1 MKKRFL
7 ASATAFALIL
17 SLLPVASLGA
27 ETPPAENSS
36 VATTVEDAI
45 LYPSEE
51 SGSLDYNVV
60 YTDEYNSEVKIL
72 DSSNSGFDIDTVE
85 ELETVM
91 GVADAPKVQL
101 GTSTGL
107 RTLGY
112 AVTANLGF
120 DEDGDIAQIE
130 ITDVNE
136 RPIVGISWKKDNIGS
151 DYQGFAE
158 AFERNGAYAVYLPQ
172 VHNADEAR
180 EVLSQIDGIF
190 MTGGEDWN
198 PSLYGEEPEPHG
210 AVGWNNARDTSDIK
224 LMQQAIEMDVPL
236 LAVCRGE
243 QGFNVAMGGSLI
255 QDVPYYLGQKVSK
268 GEIAENRITVL
279 EDEGYYSGE
288 NYDIYYECAPD
299 AHLRVVVDGLVHGG
313 GTGYHE
319 LAGGAGNE
327 GIAISKESK
336 WLYDILGTDTL
347 EWVAT
352 AHHQAVDPDDLGE
365 GLTVVARSS
374 DGIIE
379 ALEYQDATF
388 ALALQWH
395 PERDALG
402 GTAGETLGVDVDL
415 CNAFLRALVEHAAGD
430 TGFGFSSDDT
440 LTYADM
446 LRLQDKLQSE
456 NLKIPG
462 LEGGADYDRTVSQQ
476 EVAAALL
483 QYAGMTEAQLGEYPR
498 DYNFMADSVGLID
511 GLDFNPEAA
520 CTGGMFMTMLDN
532 VGVLYDALRAEKKEP
547 LFVDGVAQPIFDFD
561 SASRYCVYVESNY
574 DTDGDGELDLIKALV
589 QLPSEVVEDG
599 TQIATIFE
607 ARPYVTGTL
616 NKVDDTYGTEG
627 YDIDSLYAQPEPR
640 VPGEVISTAEAIAKT
655 DKSDYYYE
663 TPYDSDPTAYE
674 DLNWYD
680 YYLVRGFAVV
690 SCGGPGTKGSGGFET
705 CGTDLEIDAFK
716 CVIEWLTG
724 DRVAYAS
731 PDGDQTVVADW
742 SNGNVGMTG
751 KSYGGTTQFG
761 LATTGVKGLKTIVP
775 VAGIASWY
783 EYTNSQGIYTR
794 GTANYVDTLAWYCN
808 GRYYDPEDYATIKE
822 NFENYLN
829 QLKNDQLALNG
840 DYGEPWEVRD
850 YTLDWENIQCPALI
864 VHGLN
869 DLNVRTKQ
877 FDLMYQAYQKA
888 GVDVKLL
895 LHQSNHI
902 VPTYPGH
909 KTEMYIDD
917 ILYDELLNK
926 WFSHYLYGV
935 ENGIEDMAEV
945 TVQSNVD
952 GSWDYYDSWETDNS
966 TMLDCSDYA
975 EAEETT
981 ISSNLEE
988 NGITTGGNGNWESE
1002 FAKGPTGSSAFYA
1015 TEVTEDMTIQGA
1027 VEVHIKA
1034 STDAQGDPIAMSAML
1049 VDIGPEDFKAY
1060 TQSSLSHDTV
1070 LVEGG
1075 AWMGGGLDNFDLVEL
1090 TQEEVPYKVIAN
1102 GWLDMCNPKAGYDS
1116 VSASAD
1122 QKIQVENGKFYDY
1135 VMYLQ
1140 PTLYT
1145 VQEGHT
1151 LALVIFTYD
1160 PSQISISA
1168 EDAYTITI
1176 DNSETYAM
1184 IPLEEE
1190 EVTGGSSSGGGSS
1203 GGGSSSGNNGSQTE
1217 EPDEPSG
1224 TQDENVFSDVSS
1236 SAWYAEAVNYVYE
1249 NGLMTGISSTQF
1261 APNNTLTR
1269 AMVVQTLYAMANKPA
1284 VSGSEN
1290 FTDVSSG
1297 DWFADAV
1304 TWASANG
1311 IVSGYNAT
1319 QFAPNDPLTREQ
1331 LALILYGYAQMRGY
1345 NTTQSGT
1352 SIQEFTDYGSIS
1364 AWALEAM
1371 DWAVNAGLLS
1381 GKGNGV
1387 LDPTGTATRAE
1398 VAQILMNF
1406 SETVVG

>member
-60 YTDEYNSEVKIL
+60 YTSEYDSEVKIL

-85 ELETVM
+85 KLETVM
-91 GVADAPKVQL
+91 GEADAPEDQL
-101 GTSTGL
+101 GTSIGS
-107 RTLGY
+107 RTLGH

-172 VHNADEAR
+172 VHDDDEAR
-180 EVLSQIDGIF
+180 KVLSQIDGIF

-279 EDEGYYSGE
+279 EDKGYYSGE

-299 AHLRVVVDGLVHGG
+299 AHLRVVVDGLVHSG

-352 AHHQAVDPDDLGE
+352 AHHQAVDPDDLGH
-365 GLTVVARSS
+365 GLTIVAMSS
-374 DGIIE
+374 DGIVEAIE
-379 ALEYQDATF
+379 HQDSLF

-395 PERDALG
+395 PERDALEDTR
-402 GTAGETLGVDVDL
+402 GTDVDQNQ
-415 CNAFLRALVEHAAGD
+415 CNALLGALVEYAGIYDDRATLSFTYPEGITAKEVKVDLYSGFPTSASSTLDAMINNGQLTEIRANEDGSYNIYKAGTYSYHISGDGYYNILKIFNVTDEDIAADTMTVKVTGGKLGTNEDAFGDGYQPTVKPSHAPDSYVMDSRDNMLCIWPDEILDQHFSVEGTTHEAGSYTTPAFDGTDAAHEFTTQDEMVAYMEEMDAQSDDMYLYSAGTTPNYKFDIPLAIFTETSIPEDATLEEAADLVNANGKTTVWYQSQIHPNEPAAGEGALVVVTDLVTDPETAALLDDINIVVVPRINPDGSYLFSRATYDGFDMNRDHMSLKAAELAQLHTAYRLFMAEVVVD
-430 TGFGFSSDDT
+430 THEFTFYGAKTAGYMNDSNDIETTPATSLNNNAAVTDFALDMCGYTFEQLKDAGLRVYHYGQTANNPIGRAYFGLYDCLSFLVETRGIGAGKTNFERRVFSQETAVLSY
-440 LTYADM
+440 LTYAAEH
-446 LRLQDKLQSE
+446 SE
-456 NLKIPG
+456 EIKELVADAREETIAK
-462 LEGGADYDRTVSQQ
+462 GATYDEDDV
-476 EVAAALL
+476 L
-483 QYAGMTEAQLGEYPR
+483 
-498 DYNFMADSVGLID
+498 
-511 GLDFNPEAA
+511 
-520 CTGGMFMTMLDN
+520 
-532 VGVLYDALRAEKKEP
+532 VLY
-547 LFVDGVAQPIFDFD
+547 QT
-561 SASRYCVYVESNY
+561 ASGETQ
-574 DTDGDGELDLIKALV
+574 TDYEGTLI
-589 QLPSEVVEDG
+589 QYNMDG
-599 TQIATIFE
+599 TVHSSET
-607 ARPYVTGTL
+607 
-616 NKVDDTYGTEG
+616 DTMAL
-627 YDIDSLYAQPEPR
+627 YDNIERSR
-640 VPGEVISTAEAIAKT
+640 IR
-655 DKSDYYYE
+655 
-663 TPYDSDPTAYE
+663 PTAY
-674 DLNWYD
+674 
-680 YYLVRGFAVV
+680 VIPA
-690 SCGGPGTKGSGGFET
+690 
-705 CGTDLEIDAFK
+705 DLENIDKILYILDNQGAEYYRLSDGSRATLEQYYYVGPYEERGIEAGLRDAERVRFSNGAY
-716 CVIEWLTG
+716 VIPMDQVAGNVIAMLMEPDVTDSNGYDGSLYQYGVIDYDEETMNFPIYRYTG
-724 DRVAYAS
+724 DNPRETLV
-731 PDGDQTVVADW
+731 
-742 SNGNVGMTG
+742 SN
-751 KSYGGTTQFG
+751 
-761 LATTGVKGLKTIVP
+761 
-775 VAGIASWY
+775 
-783 EYTNSQGIYTR
+783 
-794 GTANYVDTLAWYCN
+794 
-808 GRYYDPEDYATIKE
+808 
-822 NFENYLN
+822 
-829 QLKNDQLALNG
+829 
-840 DYGEPWEVRD
+840 
-850 YTLDWENIQCPALI
+850 
-864 VHGLN
+864 
-869 DLNVRTKQ
+869 
-877 FDLMYQAYQKA
+877 
-888 GVDVKLL
+888 
-895 LHQSNHI
+895 
-902 VPTYPGH
+902 
-909 KTEMYIDD
+909 
-917 ILYDELLNK
+917 
-926 WFSHYLYGV
+926 
-935 ENGIEDMAEV
+935 
-945 TVQSNVD
+945 
-952 GSWDYYDSWETDNS
+952 
-966 TMLDCSDYA
+966 
-975 EAEETT
+975 
-981 ISSNLEE
+981 
-988 NGITTGGNGNWESE
+988 
-1002 FAKGPTGSSAFYA
+1002 
-1015 TEVTEDMTIQGA
+1015 
-1027 VEVHIKA
+1027 
-1034 STDAQGDPIAMSAML
+1034 
-1049 VDIGPEDFKAY
+1049 
-1060 TQSSLSHDTV
+1060 
-1070 LVEGG
+1070 
-1075 AWMGGGLDNFDLVEL
+1075 
-1090 TQEEVPYKVIAN
+1090 
-1102 GWLDMCNPKAGYDS
+1102 
-1116 VSASAD
+1116 
-1122 QKIQVENGKFYDY
+1122 
-1135 VMYLQ
+1135 
-1140 PTLYT
+1140 
-1145 VQEGHT
+1145 
-1151 LALVIFTYD
+1151 
-1160 PSQISISA
+1160 
-1168 EDAYTITI
+1168 
-1176 DNSETYAM
+1176 
-1184 IPLEEE
+1184 
-1190 EVTGGSSSGGGSS
+1190 SSSGGGSS

-1217 EPDEPSG
+1217 KPDEPSG

-1352 SIQEFTDYGSIS
+1352 SIQKFTDYGSIS

>member
-27 ETPPAENSS
+27 EAPPAENSS

-60 YTDEYNSEVKIL
+60 YTSEYDSEVKIL

-85 ELETVM
+85 DLKTVM
-91 GVADAPKVQL
+91 GVADAPEAQL
-101 GTSTGL
+101 GTSIGP
-107 RTLGY
+107 RDLGH

-136 RPIVGISWKKDNIGS
+136 RPIIGISWKS
-151 DYQGFAE
+151 DDPWGGYGTTYEDFAE

-172 VHNADEAR
+172 VHDDDEAR
-180 EVLSQIDGIF
+180 KVLSQIDGIF

-224 LMQQAIEMDVPL
+224 LMQQAIGMDVPL

-352 AHHQAVDPDDLGE
+352 AHHQAVDPDDLGD
-365 GLTVVARSS
+365 GLTIVAMSS
-374 DGIIE
+374 DGIVEAIE
-379 ALEYQDATF
+379 HQDSLF

-395 PERDALG
+395 PERDALEDTR
-402 GTAGETLGVDVDL
+402 GTDVDQNQ
-415 CNAFLRALVEHAAGD
+415 CNALLGALVEYAGIYDDRATLSFTYPEGITAKEVKVDLYSGFPTSASSTLDTMINNGQLTEIRANEDGSYNIYKAGTYSYHISGDGYYNILKIFNVTDEDIAAGTMTVKVTGGKLGTNEDAFGDGYQPTVKPSQAPD
-430 TGFGFSSDDT
+430 TYVMDARDNMLCIWPDEILDPYFTTKDTTLDKKYTTPAFDGTDAAHEFTTQDEMVAYMEKMDAQSDDMYLYSAGT
-440 LTYADM
+440 TPNYKFDIPLAIFTETAIPEDATLEEAADLVNANGKTTVWYQSQIHPNEPAAGEGALVVVTDLVTDPETAALLDDINIVVVPRINPDGSYLFSRATYDGFDMNRDHMSLKAAELAQLHTAYRLFMAEVVVDTHEFTFYGAKTAGYMNDSNDIETTPATSLNNNAAVTDFALDMCGYTFEQLKDAGLRVYHYGQTANNPIGRAYFGLYDCLSFLVETRGIGAGKTNFERRVFSQETAVLSYLTYAAEH
-446 LRLQDKLQSE
+446 SE
-456 NLKIPG
+456 EIKELV
-462 LEGGADYDRTVSQQ
+462 ADAREETIAKGVTYDEDDV
-476 EVAAALL
+476 L
-483 QYAGMTEAQLGEYPR
+483 
-498 DYNFMADSVGLID
+498 
-511 GLDFNPEAA
+511 
-520 CTGGMFMTMLDN
+520 
-532 VGVLYDALRAEKKEP
+532 VLYQTASGETQTDYEGTLIQYNMDGTVHSSETDTMAL
-547 LFVDGVAQPIFDFD
+547 
-561 SASRYCVYVESNY
+561 Y
-574 DTDGDGELDLIKALV
+574 DTIVRGR
-589 QLPSEVVEDG
+589 
-599 TQIATIFE
+599 T
-607 ARPYVTGTL
+607 R
-616 NKVDDTYGTEG
+616 
-627 YDIDSLYAQPEPR
+627 
-640 VPGEVISTAEAIAKT
+640 
-655 DKSDYYYE
+655 
-663 TPYDSDPTAYE
+663 PTAY
-674 DLNWYD
+674 
-680 YYLVRGFAVV
+680 VIPA
-690 SCGGPGTKGSGGFET
+690 
-705 CGTDLEIDAFK
+705 DLENIDKILYILDNQGAEYYRLSDGSRATLEQYYYVGPYEYNDRERGIEAGLRDAERVRFSNGAY
-716 CVIEWLTG
+716 VIPMDQVAGNVIAMLMEPDVTDSNGYDGSLYQYGVIDYDEETMNFPIYRYTG
-724 DRVAYAS
+724 DNPRETLV
-731 PDGDQTVVADW
+731 
-742 SNGNVGMTG
+742 SN
-751 KSYGGTTQFG
+751 
-761 LATTGVKGLKTIVP
+761 
-775 VAGIASWY
+775 
-783 EYTNSQGIYTR
+783 
-794 GTANYVDTLAWYCN
+794 
-808 GRYYDPEDYATIKE
+808 
-822 NFENYLN
+822 
-829 QLKNDQLALNG
+829 
-840 DYGEPWEVRD
+840 
-850 YTLDWENIQCPALI
+850 
-864 VHGLN
+864 
-869 DLNVRTKQ
+869 
-877 FDLMYQAYQKA
+877 
-888 GVDVKLL
+888 
-895 LHQSNHI
+895 
-902 VPTYPGH
+902 
-909 KTEMYIDD
+909 
-917 ILYDELLNK
+917 
-926 WFSHYLYGV
+926 
-935 ENGIEDMAEV
+935 
-945 TVQSNVD
+945 
-952 GSWDYYDSWETDNS
+952 
-966 TMLDCSDYA
+966 
-975 EAEETT
+975 
-981 ISSNLEE
+981 
-988 NGITTGGNGNWESE
+988 
-1002 FAKGPTGSSAFYA
+1002 
-1015 TEVTEDMTIQGA
+1015 
-1027 VEVHIKA
+1027 
-1034 STDAQGDPIAMSAML
+1034 
-1049 VDIGPEDFKAY
+1049 
-1060 TQSSLSHDTV
+1060 
-1070 LVEGG
+1070 
-1075 AWMGGGLDNFDLVEL
+1075 
-1090 TQEEVPYKVIAN
+1090 
-1102 GWLDMCNPKAGYDS
+1102 
-1116 VSASAD
+1116 
-1122 QKIQVENGKFYDY
+1122 
-1135 VMYLQ
+1135 
-1140 PTLYT
+1140 
-1145 VQEGHT
+1145 
-1151 LALVIFTYD
+1151 
-1160 PSQISISA
+1160 
-1168 EDAYTITI
+1168 
-1176 DNSETYAM
+1176 
-1184 IPLEEE
+1184 
-1190 EVTGGSSSGGGSS
+1190 SSSGGGSS

-1224 TQDENVFSDVSS
+1224 AQDETVFSDVSS

-1352 SIQEFTDYGSIS
+1352 SIQKFTDYGSIS

>member
-27 ETPPAENSS
+27 EAPPAENSG

-60 YTDEYNSEVKIL
+60 YTSKYDSEVKLL
-72 DSSNSGFDIDTVE
+72 DSSNSGIDTVE
-85 ELETVM
+85 ELKTVM
-91 GVADAPKVQL
+91 GEADAPEDQL
-101 GTSTGL
+101 GTSIGS
-107 RTLGY
+107 RTLGH

-172 VHNADEAR
+172 VHDADEAR

-279 EDEGYYSGE
+279 EDKGYYSGE

-299 AHLRVVVDGLVHGG
+299 AHLRVVVDGLVHSG

-352 AHHQAVDPDDLGE
+352 AHHQAVDPDDLGH
-365 GLTVVARSS
+365 GLTIVAMSS
-374 DGIIE
+374 DGIVEAIE
-379 ALEYQDATF
+379 HQDSLF

-395 PERDALG
+395 PERDALED
-402 GTAGETLGVDVDL
+402 TRDTDVDQNQ
-415 CNAFLRALVEHAAGD
+415 CNALLGALVE
-430 TGFGFSSDDT
+430 
-440 LTYADM
+440 
-446 LRLQDKLQSE
+446 
-456 NLKIPG
+456 
-462 LEGGADYDRTVSQQ
+462 
-476 EVAAALL
+476 
-483 QYAGMTEAQLGEYPR
+483 YAGIYDDQTKTELT
-498 DYNFMADSVGLID
+498 F
-511 GLDFNPEAA
+511 
-520 CTGGMFMTMLDN
+520 
-532 VGVLYDALRAEKKEP
+532 
-547 LFVDGVAQPIFDFD
+547 
-561 SASRYCVYVESNY
+561 
-574 DTDGDGELDLIKALV
+574 
-589 QLPSEVVEDG
+589 
-599 TQIATIFE
+599 
-607 ARPYVTGTL
+607 
-616 NKVDDTYGTEG
+616 TY
-627 YDIDSLYAQPEPR
+627 
-640 VPGEVISTAEAIAKT
+640 
-655 DKSDYYYE
+655 
-663 TPYDSDPTAYE
+663 
-674 DLNWYD
+674 
-680 YYLVRGFAVV
+680 
-690 SCGGPGTKGSGGFET
+690 
-705 CGTDLEIDAFK
+705 
-716 CVIEWLTG
+716 
-724 DRVAYAS
+724 
-731 PDGDQTVVADW
+731 PDG
-742 SNGNVGMTG
+742 
-751 KSYGGTTQFG
+751 
-761 LATTGVKGLKTIVP
+761 IVQ
-775 VAGIASWY
+775 
-783 EYTNSQGIYTR
+783 N
-794 GTANYVDTLAWYCN
+794 
-808 GRYYDPEDYATIKE
+808 
-822 NFENYLN
+822 
-829 QLKNDQLALNG
+829 
-840 DYGEPWEVRD
+840 
-850 YTLDWENIQCPALI
+850 
-864 VHGLN
+864 
-869 DLNVRTKQ
+869 
-877 FDLMYQAYQKA
+877 
-888 GVDVKLL
+888 
-895 LHQSNHI
+895 
-902 VPTYPGH
+902 
-909 KTEMYIDD
+909 
-917 ILYDELLNK
+917 
-926 WFSHYLYGV
+926 
-935 ENGIEDMAEV
+935 EV
-945 TVQSNVD
+945 TVELYSGFPTSASSTLDTMISRGYLQEILPNED
-952 GSWDYYDSWETDNS
+952 GSY
-966 TMLDCSDYA
+966 
-975 EAEETT
+975 T
-981 ISSNLEE
+981 IN
-988 NGITTGGNGNWESE
+988 
-1002 FAKGPTGSSAFYA
+1002 
-1015 TEVTEDMTIQGA
+1015 
-1027 VEVHIKA
+1027 
-1034 STDAQGDPIAMSAML
+1034 
-1049 VDIGPEDFKAY
+1049 
-1060 TQSSLSHDTV
+1060 
-1070 LVEGG
+1070 
-1075 AWMGGGLDNFDLVEL
+1075 
-1090 TQEEVPYKVIAN
+1090 
-1102 GWLDMCNPKAGYDS
+1102 KAGTYSYHISGDGYYNIL
-1116 VSASAD
+1116 
-1122 QKIQVENGKFYDY
+1122 KIFNVTDEDIAAGT
-1135 VMYLQ
+1135 M
-1140 PTLYT
+1140 T
-1145 VQEGHT
+1145 V
-1151 LALVIFTYD
+1151 
-1160 PSQISISA
+1160 
-1168 EDAYTITI
+1168 
-1176 DNSETYAM
+1176 
-1184 IPLEEE
+1184 
-1190 EVTGGSSSGGGSS
+1190 EVTGGKLGTNEDAFGDGYQPTVKPSHAPDTYVMDARDNMLCIWPDEILDQHFSVEGTTHEAGSYTTPAFDGTDAAHEFTTQDEMVAYMKEMDAQSDDMYLYSAGTTPNYKFDIPLAIFTETAIPEDATLEEAADLVNANGKTTVWYQSQIHPNEPAAGEGALVVVTDLVTDPETAALLDDINIVVVPRINPDGSYLFSRATYDGFDMNRDHMSLKAAELAQLHTAYRLFMAEVVVDTHEFTFYGAKTAGYMNDSNDIETTPATSLNNNAAVTDFALDMCGYTFEQLKDAGLRVYHYGQTANNPIGRAYFGLYDCLSFLVETRGIGAGKTNFERRVFSQETAVLSYLTYAAEHSEEIKELVADAREETIAKGATYDEDDVLVLYQTASGETQTDYEGTLIQYNMDGTVHSSETDTMALYDNIERSRIRPTAYVIPADLENIDKILYILDNQGAEYYRLSDGSRATLEQYYYVGPYEERGIEAGLRDAERVRFSNGAYVIPMDQVAGNVIAMLMEPDVTDSNGYDGSLYQYGVIDYDEETMNFPIYRYTGDNPRETLVSNSSSGGGSS

-1217 EPDEPSG
+1217 KPDEPSG

-1352 SIQEFTDYGSIS
+1352 SIQKFTDYGSIS

>member
-27 ETPPAENSS
+27 EAPPAENSS

-60 YTDEYNSEVKIL
+60 YTSKYDSEVKIL

-85 ELETVM
+85 DLKTVM

-101 GTSTGL
+101 GTSIGP
-107 RTLGY
+107 RDLGH

-136 RPIVGISWKKDNIGS
+136 RPIIGISWKS
-151 DYQGFAE
+151 DDPWGGYGTTYEDFAE

-172 VHNADEAR
+172 VHDADEAR

-268 GEIAENRITVL
+268 GEIAENRVTVL

-299 AHLRVVVDGLVHGG
+299 AHLRVVVDGLVHSG

-336 WLYDILGTDTL
+336 WLYKIIGSDSIDL
-347 EWVAT
+347 VAT
-352 AHHQAVDPDDLGE
+352 AHHQAVDPDDLGH
-365 GLTVVARSS
+365 GLTIVAMSS
-374 DGIIE
+374 DGIVEAIE
-379 ALEYQDATF
+379 HQDSLF

-395 PERDALG
+395 PERDALED
-402 GTAGETLGVDVDL
+402 TRDTDVDQNQ
-415 CNAFLRALVEHAAGD
+415 CNALLGALVEYAGIYDDRATLSFTYPEGITAKEVKVDLYSGFPTSASSTLD
-430 TGFGFSSDDT
+430 TMINNGQ
-440 LTYADM
+440 LTEIRANEDGSYNIYKAGTYSYHIYGDGYY
-446 LRLQDKLQSE
+446 
-456 NLKIPG
+456 NILKIFN
-462 LEGGADYDRTVSQQ
+462 V
-476 EVAAALL
+476 
-483 QYAGMTEAQLGEYPR
+483 TEADL
-498 DYNFMADSVGLID
+498 
-511 GLDFNPEAA
+511 
-520 CTGGMFMTMLDN
+520 
-532 VGVLYDALRAEKKEP
+532 
-547 LFVDGVAQPIFDFD
+547 
-561 SASRYCVYVESNY
+561 AS
-574 DTDGDGELDLIKALV
+574 
-589 QLPSEVVEDG
+589 
-599 TQIATIFE
+599 
-607 ARPYVTGTL
+607 
-616 NKVDDTYGTEG
+616 
-627 YDIDSLYAQPEPR
+627 
-640 VPGEVISTAEAIAKT
+640 
-655 DKSDYYYE
+655 
-663 TPYDSDPTAYE
+663 
-674 DLNWYD
+674 
-680 YYLVRGFAVV
+680 
-690 SCGGPGTKGSGGFET
+690 
-705 CGTDLEIDAFK
+705 
-716 CVIEWLTG
+716 
-724 DRVAYAS
+724 
-731 PDGDQTVVADW
+731 
-742 SNGNVGMTG
+742 
-751 KSYGGTTQFG
+751 
-761 LATTGVKGLKTIVP
+761 
-775 VAGIASWY
+775 
-783 EYTNSQGIYTR
+783 
-794 GTANYVDTLAWYCN
+794 
-808 GRYYDPEDYATIKE
+808 
-822 NFENYLN
+822 
-829 QLKNDQLALNG
+829 
-840 DYGEPWEVRD
+840 
-850 YTLDWENIQCPALI
+850 
-864 VHGLN
+864 
-869 DLNVRTKQ
+869 
-877 FDLMYQAYQKA
+877 
-888 GVDVKLL
+888 
-895 LHQSNHI
+895 
-902 VPTYPGH
+902 
-909 KTEMYIDD
+909 
-917 ILYDELLNK
+917 
-926 WFSHYLYGV
+926 
-935 ENGIEDMAEV
+935 
-945 TVQSNVD
+945 
-952 GSWDYYDSWETDNS
+952 
-966 TMLDCSDYA
+966 
-975 EAEETT
+975 
-981 ISSNLEE
+981 
-988 NGITTGGNGNWESE
+988 
-1002 FAKGPTGSSAFYA
+1002 
-1015 TEVTEDMTIQGA
+1015 GA
-1027 VEVHIKA
+1027 V
-1034 STDAQGDPIAMSAML
+1034 
-1049 VDIGPEDFKAY
+1049 
-1060 TQSSLSHDTV
+1060 
-1070 LVEGG
+1070 
-1075 AWMGGGLDNFDLVEL
+1075 
-1090 TQEEVPYKVIAN
+1090 
-1102 GWLDMCNPKAGYDS
+1102 S
-1116 VSASAD
+1116 V
-1122 QKIQVENGKFYDY
+1122 
-1135 VMYLQ
+1135 
-1140 PTLYT
+1140 
-1145 VQEGHT
+1145 
-1151 LALVIFTYD
+1151 
-1160 PSQISISA
+1160 
-1168 EDAYTITI
+1168 
-1176 DNSETYAM
+1176 
-1184 IPLEEE
+1184 
-1190 EVTGGSSSGGGSS
+1190 EVTGGKLGTNEDAFGDGYQPTVKPSHAPDTYVMDARDNMLCIWPDEILDQHFSVEGTTHEAGSYTTPAFDGTDAAHEFTTQDEMVAYMKEMDAQSDDMYLYSAGTTPNYKFDIPLAIFTETAIPEDATLEEAADLVNANGKTTVWYQSQIHPNEPAAGEGALVVVTDLVTDPETAALLDDINIVVVPRINPDGSYLFSRATYDGFDMNRDHMSLKAAELAQLHTAYRLFMAEVVVDTHEFTFYGAKTAGYMNDSNDIETTPATSLNNNAAVTDFALDMCGYTFEQLKDAGLRVYHYGQTSNNPIGRAYFGLYDCLSFLVETRGIGAGKTNFERRVFSQETAVLSYLTYAAEHSEEIKELVADAREETIAKGATYDEDDVLVLYQTASGETQTDYEGTLIKYNMDGTVHSSETDTMALYDTIERSRIRPTAYVIPADLENIDKILYILDNQGAEYYRLSDGSRATLEQYYYDGPYEYNGRERGIEAGLRDAERVRFSNGAYVIPMDQVAGNVIAMLMEPDVTDSNGYDGSLYQYGVIDYDEETMNFPIYRYTGDNPRETLVSNSSSGGGSS

-1217 EPDEPSG
+1217 KPDEPSG

-1352 SIQEFTDYGSIS
+1352 SIQKFTDYGSIS

>member
-27 ETPPAENSS
+27 EAPPAENSS

-45 LYPSEE
+45 LYPSEK

-60 YTDEYNSEVKIL
+60 YTSEYDSEVKIL

-91 GVADAPKVQL
+91 GVADAPEVQL

-136 RPIVGISWKKDNIGS
+136 RPIVGVSWKKDNIGS

-279 EDEGYYSGE
+279 EDKGYYSGE

-327 GIAISKESK
+327 GIAISKKSK

-352 AHHQAVDPDDLGE
+352 AHHQAVDPDDLGH
-365 GLTVVARSS
+365 GLTIVAKSS
-374 DGIIE
+374 DGIVEAIE
-379 ALEYQDATF
+379 HQSSLF

-402 GTAGETLGVDVDL
+402 DTRGTDVDQNQ
-415 CNAFLRALVEHAAGD
+415 CNALLGALVEYAGIYDDRTKTELTFTYPDGIVQNEVTVELYSGFPTSASSTLDTMISRGYLQEILPNEDGSYTINKAGTYSYHISGDGYYNILKIFNVTDEDIAAGTMTVKVTGGKLGTNEDAFGDGYQPTVKPSHAPD
-430 TGFGFSSDDT
+430 TYVMDARDNMLCIWPDEILDQHFSVEGTTHEAGSYTTPAFDGTDAAHEFTTQDEMVAYMEEMDAQSDDMYLYSAGT
-440 LTYADM
+440 TPNYKFDIPLAIFTETAIPEDATLEEAADLVNANGKTTVWYQSQIHPNEPAAGEGALVVVTDLVTDPETTALLDDINIVVVPRINPDGSYLFSRATFDGFDMNRDHMSLKAAELAQLHTAYRLFMAEVVVDTHEFTFYGAKSAGYMNDSNDIETTPATSLNNNAAVTDFALDMCGYTFEQLKDAGLRVYHYGQTANNPIGRAYFGLYDCLSFLVETRGIGAGKTNFERRVFSQETAVLSYLTYAAEH
-446 LRLQDKLQSE
+446 SE
-456 NLKIPG
+456 EIKELVADAREETIAK
-462 LEGGADYDRTVSQQ
+462 GATYDEDDV
-476 EVAAALL
+476 L
-483 QYAGMTEAQLGEYPR
+483 
-498 DYNFMADSVGLID
+498 
-511 GLDFNPEAA
+511 
-520 CTGGMFMTMLDN
+520 
-532 VGVLYDALRAEKKEP
+532 VLY
-547 LFVDGVAQPIFDFD
+547 QT
-561 SASRYCVYVESNY
+561 ASGETQ
-574 DTDGDGELDLIKALV
+574 TDYEGTLI
-589 QLPSEVVEDG
+589 QYNMDG
-599 TQIATIFE
+599 TVHSSET
-607 ARPYVTGTL
+607 
-616 NKVDDTYGTEG
+616 DTMAL
-627 YDIDSLYAQPEPR
+627 YDNIERSR
-640 VPGEVISTAEAIAKT
+640 IR
-655 DKSDYYYE
+655 
-663 TPYDSDPTAYE
+663 PTAY
-674 DLNWYD
+674 
-680 YYLVRGFAVV
+680 VIPA
-690 SCGGPGTKGSGGFET
+690 
-705 CGTDLEIDAFK
+705 DLENIDKILYILDNQGAEYYRLSDGSRATLEQYYYDGPYEYNDRERGIEAGLRDAERVRFSNGAY
-716 CVIEWLTG
+716 VIPMDQVAGNVIAMLMEPDVTDSNGYDGSLYQYGVIDYDEETLNFPIYRYTG
-724 DRVAYAS
+724 DNPRETLV
-731 PDGDQTVVADW
+731 
-742 SNGNVGMTG
+742 SN
-751 KSYGGTTQFG
+751 
-761 LATTGVKGLKTIVP
+761 
-775 VAGIASWY
+775 
-783 EYTNSQGIYTR
+783 
-794 GTANYVDTLAWYCN
+794 
-808 GRYYDPEDYATIKE
+808 
-822 NFENYLN
+822 
-829 QLKNDQLALNG
+829 
-840 DYGEPWEVRD
+840 
-850 YTLDWENIQCPALI
+850 
-864 VHGLN
+864 
-869 DLNVRTKQ
+869 
-877 FDLMYQAYQKA
+877 
-888 GVDVKLL
+888 
-895 LHQSNHI
+895 
-902 VPTYPGH
+902 
-909 KTEMYIDD
+909 
-917 ILYDELLNK
+917 
-926 WFSHYLYGV
+926 
-935 ENGIEDMAEV
+935 
-945 TVQSNVD
+945 
-952 GSWDYYDSWETDNS
+952 
-966 TMLDCSDYA
+966 
-975 EAEETT
+975 
-981 ISSNLEE
+981 
-988 NGITTGGNGNWESE
+988 
-1002 FAKGPTGSSAFYA
+1002 
-1015 TEVTEDMTIQGA
+1015 
-1027 VEVHIKA
+1027 
-1034 STDAQGDPIAMSAML
+1034 
-1049 VDIGPEDFKAY
+1049 
-1060 TQSSLSHDTV
+1060 
-1070 LVEGG
+1070 
-1075 AWMGGGLDNFDLVEL
+1075 
-1090 TQEEVPYKVIAN
+1090 
-1102 GWLDMCNPKAGYDS
+1102 
-1116 VSASAD
+1116 
-1122 QKIQVENGKFYDY
+1122 
-1135 VMYLQ
+1135 
-1140 PTLYT
+1140 
-1145 VQEGHT
+1145 
-1151 LALVIFTYD
+1151 
-1160 PSQISISA
+1160 
-1168 EDAYTITI
+1168 
-1176 DNSETYAM
+1176 
-1184 IPLEEE
+1184 
-1190 EVTGGSSSGGGSS
+1190 SSSGGGSS

-1224 TQDENVFSDVSS
+1224 TQDETVFSDVSS

-1352 SIQEFTDYGSIS
+1352 SIQKFTDYGSIS

>member
-27 ETPPAENSS
+27 EAPPAEAPPAENSS

-45 LYPSEE
+45 LYPSEK

-60 YTDEYNSEVKIL
+60 YTSEYDSEVKIL
-72 DSSNSGFDIDTVE
+72 DSSNSGIDTVE
-85 ELETVM
+85 ELKTVM
-91 GVADAPKVQL
+91 GEADAPEDQL
-101 GTSTGL
+101 GTSIGS

-299 AHLRVVVDGLVHGG
+299 AHLRVVVDGLVHSG

-352 AHHQAVDPDDLGE
+352 AHHQAVDPDDLGH
-365 GLTVVARSS
+365 GLTIVAMSS
-374 DGIIE
+374 DGIVEAIE
-379 ALEYQDATF
+379 HQDSLF

-395 PERDALG
+395 PERDALED
-402 GTAGETLGVDVDL
+402 TRDTDVDQNQ
-415 CNAFLRALVEHAAGD
+415 CNALLGALVEYAGIYDDRATLSFTYPEGITAKEVKVDLYSGFPTSASSTLD
-430 TGFGFSSDDT
+430 TMINNGQ
-440 LTYADM
+440 LTEIRANEDGSYNIYKAGTYSYHIYGDGYY
-446 LRLQDKLQSE
+446 
-456 NLKIPG
+456 NILKIFN
-462 LEGGADYDRTVSQQ
+462 V
-476 EVAAALL
+476 
-483 QYAGMTEAQLGEYPR
+483 TEADL
-498 DYNFMADSVGLID
+498 
-511 GLDFNPEAA
+511 
-520 CTGGMFMTMLDN
+520 
-532 VGVLYDALRAEKKEP
+532 
-547 LFVDGVAQPIFDFD
+547 
-561 SASRYCVYVESNY
+561 AS
-574 DTDGDGELDLIKALV
+574 
-589 QLPSEVVEDG
+589 
-599 TQIATIFE
+599 
-607 ARPYVTGTL
+607 
-616 NKVDDTYGTEG
+616 
-627 YDIDSLYAQPEPR
+627 
-640 VPGEVISTAEAIAKT
+640 
-655 DKSDYYYE
+655 
-663 TPYDSDPTAYE
+663 
-674 DLNWYD
+674 
-680 YYLVRGFAVV
+680 
-690 SCGGPGTKGSGGFET
+690 
-705 CGTDLEIDAFK
+705 
-716 CVIEWLTG
+716 
-724 DRVAYAS
+724 
-731 PDGDQTVVADW
+731 
-742 SNGNVGMTG
+742 
-751 KSYGGTTQFG
+751 
-761 LATTGVKGLKTIVP
+761 
-775 VAGIASWY
+775 
-783 EYTNSQGIYTR
+783 
-794 GTANYVDTLAWYCN
+794 
-808 GRYYDPEDYATIKE
+808 
-822 NFENYLN
+822 
-829 QLKNDQLALNG
+829 
-840 DYGEPWEVRD
+840 
-850 YTLDWENIQCPALI
+850 
-864 VHGLN
+864 
-869 DLNVRTKQ
+869 
-877 FDLMYQAYQKA
+877 
-888 GVDVKLL
+888 
-895 LHQSNHI
+895 
-902 VPTYPGH
+902 
-909 KTEMYIDD
+909 
-917 ILYDELLNK
+917 
-926 WFSHYLYGV
+926 
-935 ENGIEDMAEV
+935 
-945 TVQSNVD
+945 
-952 GSWDYYDSWETDNS
+952 
-966 TMLDCSDYA
+966 
-975 EAEETT
+975 
-981 ISSNLEE
+981 
-988 NGITTGGNGNWESE
+988 
-1002 FAKGPTGSSAFYA
+1002 
-1015 TEVTEDMTIQGA
+1015 GA
-1027 VEVHIKA
+1027 V
-1034 STDAQGDPIAMSAML
+1034 
-1049 VDIGPEDFKAY
+1049 
-1060 TQSSLSHDTV
+1060 
-1070 LVEGG
+1070 
-1075 AWMGGGLDNFDLVEL
+1075 
-1090 TQEEVPYKVIAN
+1090 
-1102 GWLDMCNPKAGYDS
+1102 S
-1116 VSASAD
+1116 V
-1122 QKIQVENGKFYDY
+1122 
-1135 VMYLQ
+1135 
-1140 PTLYT
+1140 
-1145 VQEGHT
+1145 
-1151 LALVIFTYD
+1151 
-1160 PSQISISA
+1160 
-1168 EDAYTITI
+1168 
-1176 DNSETYAM
+1176 
-1184 IPLEEE
+1184 
-1190 EVTGGSSSGGGSS
+1190 EVTGGKLGTNEDAFGDGYQPTVKPSHAPDTYVMDARDNMLCIWPDEILDQHFSVEGTTHEAGSYTTPAFDGTDAAHEFTTQDEMVAYMKEMDAQSDDMYLYSAGTTPNYKFDIPLAIFTETAIPEDATLEEAADLVNANGKTTVWYQSQIHPNEPAAGEGALVVVTDLVTDPETAALLDDINIVVVPRINPDGSYLFSRATYDGFDMNRDHMSLKAAELAQLHTAYRLFMAEVVVDTHEFTFYGAKTAGYMNDSNDIETTPATSLNNNAAVTDFALDMCGYTFEQLKDAGLRVYHYGQTSNNPIGRAYFGLYDCLSFLVETRGIGAGKTNFERRVFSQETAVLSYLTYAAEHSEEIKELVADAREETIAKGAVYGEEDDILALYQTASGAVQTEYAGTRVQYNMDGTEYSSETDTMALYDTIERSRIRPTAYVIPADLENIDKILYILDNQGAEYYRLSDGSRATLEQYYYDGPYEYNGRERGIEAGLRDAERVRFSNGAYVIPMDQVAGNVIAMLMEPDVTDSNGYDGSLYQYGVIDYDEETMNFPIYRYTGDNPRETLVSNSSSGGGSS

-1217 EPDEPSG
+1217 KPDEPSG
-1224 TQDENVFSDVSS
+1224 TQDETVFSDVSS

-1352 SIQEFTDYGSIS
+1352 SIQKFTDYGSIS

>member
-27 ETPPAENSS
+27 EAPPAENSS

-45 LYPSEE
+45 LYPSEK

-60 YTDEYNSEVKIL
+60 YTSEYDSEVKIL

-136 RPIVGISWKKDNIGS
+136 RPIIGISWKS
-151 DYQGFAE
+151 DDPWGGYGTTYEDFAE

-172 VHNADEAR
+172 VHDDDEAR
-180 EVLSQIDGIF
+180 KVLSQIDGIF

-352 AHHQAVDPDDLGE
+352 AHHQAVDPDDLGD
-365 GLTVVARSS
+365 GLTIVAMSS
-374 DGIIE
+374 DGIVEAIE
-379 ALEYQDATF
+379 HQDSLF

-395 PERDALG
+395 PERDALEDTR
-402 GTAGETLGVDVDL
+402 GTDVDQNQ
-415 CNAFLRALVEHAAGD
+415 CNALLGALVEYAGIYDDRATLSFTYPEGITAKEVKVDLYSGFPTSASSTLD
-430 TGFGFSSDDT
+430 TMINNGQ
-440 LTYADM
+440 LTEIRANEDGSYNIYKAGTYSYHIYGDGYY
-446 LRLQDKLQSE
+446 
-456 NLKIPG
+456 NILKIFN
-462 LEGGADYDRTVSQQ
+462 V
-476 EVAAALL
+476 
-483 QYAGMTEAQLGEYPR
+483 TEADL
-498 DYNFMADSVGLID
+498 
-511 GLDFNPEAA
+511 
-520 CTGGMFMTMLDN
+520 
-532 VGVLYDALRAEKKEP
+532 
-547 LFVDGVAQPIFDFD
+547 
-561 SASRYCVYVESNY
+561 AS
-574 DTDGDGELDLIKALV
+574 
-589 QLPSEVVEDG
+589 
-599 TQIATIFE
+599 
-607 ARPYVTGTL
+607 
-616 NKVDDTYGTEG
+616 
-627 YDIDSLYAQPEPR
+627 
-640 VPGEVISTAEAIAKT
+640 
-655 DKSDYYYE
+655 
-663 TPYDSDPTAYE
+663 
-674 DLNWYD
+674 
-680 YYLVRGFAVV
+680 
-690 SCGGPGTKGSGGFET
+690 
-705 CGTDLEIDAFK
+705 
-716 CVIEWLTG
+716 
-724 DRVAYAS
+724 
-731 PDGDQTVVADW
+731 
-742 SNGNVGMTG
+742 
-751 KSYGGTTQFG
+751 
-761 LATTGVKGLKTIVP
+761 
-775 VAGIASWY
+775 
-783 EYTNSQGIYTR
+783 
-794 GTANYVDTLAWYCN
+794 
-808 GRYYDPEDYATIKE
+808 
-822 NFENYLN
+822 
-829 QLKNDQLALNG
+829 
-840 DYGEPWEVRD
+840 
-850 YTLDWENIQCPALI
+850 
-864 VHGLN
+864 
-869 DLNVRTKQ
+869 
-877 FDLMYQAYQKA
+877 
-888 GVDVKLL
+888 
-895 LHQSNHI
+895 
-902 VPTYPGH
+902 
-909 KTEMYIDD
+909 
-917 ILYDELLNK
+917 
-926 WFSHYLYGV
+926 
-935 ENGIEDMAEV
+935 
-945 TVQSNVD
+945 
-952 GSWDYYDSWETDNS
+952 
-966 TMLDCSDYA
+966 
-975 EAEETT
+975 
-981 ISSNLEE
+981 
-988 NGITTGGNGNWESE
+988 
-1002 FAKGPTGSSAFYA
+1002 
-1015 TEVTEDMTIQGA
+1015 GA
-1027 VEVHIKA
+1027 V
-1034 STDAQGDPIAMSAML
+1034 
-1049 VDIGPEDFKAY
+1049 
-1060 TQSSLSHDTV
+1060 
-1070 LVEGG
+1070 
-1075 AWMGGGLDNFDLVEL
+1075 
-1090 TQEEVPYKVIAN
+1090 
-1102 GWLDMCNPKAGYDS
+1102 S
-1116 VSASAD
+1116 V
-1122 QKIQVENGKFYDY
+1122 
-1135 VMYLQ
+1135 
-1140 PTLYT
+1140 
-1145 VQEGHT
+1145 
-1151 LALVIFTYD
+1151 
-1160 PSQISISA
+1160 
-1168 EDAYTITI
+1168 
-1176 DNSETYAM
+1176 
-1184 IPLEEE
+1184 
-1190 EVTGGSSSGGGSS
+1190 EVTGGKLGTNEDAFGDGYQPTVKPSHAPDTYVMDARDNMLCIWPDEILDQHFSVEGTTHEAGSYTTPAFDGTDAAHEFTTQDEMVAYMKEMDAQSDDMYLYSAGTTPNYKFDIPLAIFTETAIPEDATLEEAADLVNANGKTTVWYQSQIHPNEPAAGEGALVVVTDLVTDPETAALLDDINIVVVPRINPDGSYLFSRATYDGFDMNRDHMSLKAAELAQLHTAYRLFMAEVVVDTHEFTFYGAKTAGYMNDSNDIETTPATSLNNNAAVTDFALDMCGYTFEQLDEAGLRVYHYGQTANNPIGRAYFGLYDCLSFLVETRGIGAGKTNFERRVFSQETAVLSYLTYAAEHSEEIKELVADAREETIANGAVYGEEDDILALYQTASGAVQTEYAGTRVQYNMDGTEYSSSTNTLALYDTIVRGRTRPTAYVIPADLENIDKILYILDNQGAEYYRLSDGSRATLEQYYYVGPYEERGIEAGLRDAERVRFSNGAYVIPMDQVAGNVIAMLMEPDVTDSNGYDGSLYQYGVIDYDEETLDFPIYRYTGDNPRETLVSNSSSGGGSS

-1217 EPDEPSG
+1217 KPDEPSG
-1224 TQDENVFSDVSS
+1224 TQDETVFSDVSS

-1352 SIQEFTDYGSIS
+1352 SIQKFTDYGSIS

>member
-60 YTDEYNSEVKIL
+60 YTSEYDSEVKIL
-72 DSSNSGFDIDTVE
+72 DSSNSGFDIGTVE

-91 GVADAPKVQL
+91 GVADEPEAQL
-101 GTSTGL
+101 GTSIGP
-107 RTLGY
+107 RDLGY

-136 RPIVGISWKKDNIGS
+136 RPIIGISWKS
-151 DYQGFAE
+151 DDPWGGYGTTYEDFAE

-172 VHNADEAR
+172 VHDDDEAR
-180 EVLSQIDGIF
+180 KVLSQIDGIF

-352 AHHQAVDPDDLGE
+352 AHHQAVDPDDLGD
-365 GLTVVARSS
+365 GLTIVAMSS
-374 DGIIE
+374 DGIVEAIE
-379 ALEYQDATF
+379 HQDSLF

-395 PERDALG
+395 PERDALEDTR
-402 GTAGETLGVDVDL
+402 GTDVDQNQ
-415 CNAFLRALVEHAAGD
+415 CNALLGALVEYAGIYDDRATLSFTYPEGITAKEVKVDLYSGFPTSASSTLD
-430 TGFGFSSDDT
+430 TMINNGQ
-440 LTYADM
+440 LTEIRANEDGSYNIYKAGTYSYHIYGDGYY
-446 LRLQDKLQSE
+446 
-456 NLKIPG
+456 NILKIFN
-462 LEGGADYDRTVSQQ
+462 V
-476 EVAAALL
+476 
-483 QYAGMTEAQLGEYPR
+483 TEADL
-498 DYNFMADSVGLID
+498 
-511 GLDFNPEAA
+511 
-520 CTGGMFMTMLDN
+520 
-532 VGVLYDALRAEKKEP
+532 
-547 LFVDGVAQPIFDFD
+547 
-561 SASRYCVYVESNY
+561 AS
-574 DTDGDGELDLIKALV
+574 
-589 QLPSEVVEDG
+589 
-599 TQIATIFE
+599 
-607 ARPYVTGTL
+607 
-616 NKVDDTYGTEG
+616 
-627 YDIDSLYAQPEPR
+627 
-640 VPGEVISTAEAIAKT
+640 
-655 DKSDYYYE
+655 
-663 TPYDSDPTAYE
+663 
-674 DLNWYD
+674 
-680 YYLVRGFAVV
+680 
-690 SCGGPGTKGSGGFET
+690 
-705 CGTDLEIDAFK
+705 
-716 CVIEWLTG
+716 
-724 DRVAYAS
+724 
-731 PDGDQTVVADW
+731 
-742 SNGNVGMTG
+742 
-751 KSYGGTTQFG
+751 
-761 LATTGVKGLKTIVP
+761 
-775 VAGIASWY
+775 
-783 EYTNSQGIYTR
+783 
-794 GTANYVDTLAWYCN
+794 
-808 GRYYDPEDYATIKE
+808 
-822 NFENYLN
+822 
-829 QLKNDQLALNG
+829 
-840 DYGEPWEVRD
+840 
-850 YTLDWENIQCPALI
+850 
-864 VHGLN
+864 
-869 DLNVRTKQ
+869 
-877 FDLMYQAYQKA
+877 
-888 GVDVKLL
+888 
-895 LHQSNHI
+895 
-902 VPTYPGH
+902 
-909 KTEMYIDD
+909 
-917 ILYDELLNK
+917 
-926 WFSHYLYGV
+926 
-935 ENGIEDMAEV
+935 
-945 TVQSNVD
+945 
-952 GSWDYYDSWETDNS
+952 
-966 TMLDCSDYA
+966 
-975 EAEETT
+975 
-981 ISSNLEE
+981 
-988 NGITTGGNGNWESE
+988 
-1002 FAKGPTGSSAFYA
+1002 
-1015 TEVTEDMTIQGA
+1015 GA
-1027 VEVHIKA
+1027 V
-1034 STDAQGDPIAMSAML
+1034 
-1049 VDIGPEDFKAY
+1049 
-1060 TQSSLSHDTV
+1060 
-1070 LVEGG
+1070 
-1075 AWMGGGLDNFDLVEL
+1075 
-1090 TQEEVPYKVIAN
+1090 
-1102 GWLDMCNPKAGYDS
+1102 S
-1116 VSASAD
+1116 V
-1122 QKIQVENGKFYDY
+1122 
-1135 VMYLQ
+1135 
-1140 PTLYT
+1140 
-1145 VQEGHT
+1145 
-1151 LALVIFTYD
+1151 
-1160 PSQISISA
+1160 
-1168 EDAYTITI
+1168 
-1176 DNSETYAM
+1176 
-1184 IPLEEE
+1184 
-1190 EVTGGSSSGGGSS
+1190 EVTGGKLGTNEDAFGDGYQPTVKPSHAPDTYVMDARDNMLCIWPDEILDQHFSVEGTTHEAGSYTTPAFDGTDAAHEFTTQDEMVAYMKEMDAQSDDMYLYSAGTTPNYKFDIPLAIFTETAIPEDATLEEAADLVNANGKTTVWYQSQIHPNEPAAGEGALVVVTDLVTDPETAALLDDINIVVVPRINPDGSYLFSRATYDGFDMNRDHMSLKAAELAQLHTAYRLFMAEVVVDTHEFTFYGAKTAGYMNDSNDIETTPATSLNNNAAVTDFALDMCGYTFEQLDEAGLRVYHYGQTANNPIGRAYFGLYDCLSFLVETRGIGAGKTNFERRVFSQETAVLSYLTYAAEHSEEIKELVADAREETIAKGATYDEDDVLVLYQTASSETQTDYEGTLIKYNMDGTVHSSETDTMALYDTIERSRIRPTAYVIPADLEKIDKILYILDNQGAEYYRLSDGSRATLEQYYYDGPYERGIEAGLRDAERVRFSNGAYVIPMDQVAGNVIAMLMEPDVTDSNGYDGSLYQYGVIDYDEETMNFPIYRYTGDNPRETLVSNSSSGGGSS

-1224 TQDENVFSDVSS
+1224 AQDENVFSDVSS

-1352 SIQEFTDYGSIS
+1352 SIQKFTDYGSIS

>member
-27 ETPPAENSS
+27 EAPPAENSS

-45 LYPSEE
+45 LYPSEK

-60 YTDEYNSEVKIL
+60 YTDEYDSEVKIL

-120 DEDGDIAQIE
+120 DEDGEIAQIE

-279 EDEGYYSGE
+279 EDKGYYSGE

-299 AHLRVVVDGLVHGG
+299 AHLRVVVDGLVHSG

-352 AHHQAVDPDDLGE
+352 AHHQAVDPDDLGH
-365 GLTVVARSS
+365 GLTIVAMSS
-374 DGIIE
+374 DGIVEAIE
-379 ALEYQDATF
+379 HQDSLF

-395 PERDALG
+395 PERDALED
-402 GTAGETLGVDVDL
+402 TRDTDVDQNQ
-415 CNAFLRALVEHAAGD
+415 CNALLGALVEYAGIYDDQTKTELTFTYPDGIVQNEVTVELYSGFPTSASSTLDTMISRGYLQEILPNEDGSYTINKAGTYSYHISGDGYYNILKIFNVTDEDIAAGTMTVKVTGGKLGTNEDAFGDGYQPTVKPSHAPD
-430 TGFGFSSDDT
+430 TYVMDARDNMLCIWPDEILDQRFSVEGTTHEANSYTTPAFDGTDAAHEFTTQDEMVAYMKEMDAQSDDMYLYSAGT
-440 LTYADM
+440 TPNYGFDIPLAIFTQTEIPEDATLEKAADLVNANGKTTVWYQSQIHPNEPAAGEGALVVVTDLVTDPETAALLDDINIVVVPRINPDGSYLFSRATYDGFDMNRDHMSLKAAELAQLHTAYRLFMAEVVVDTHEFTFYGANTAGYMNDADDIETTPATSLNNNAAVTDFALDMCGYTFEQLKDAGLRVYHYGQTSNNPIGRAYFGLYDCLSFLVETRGIGAGKTNFERRVFSQETAVLSYLTYAAEH
-446 LRLQDKLQSE
+446 SE
-456 NLKIPG
+456 EIKELVADAREETIAK
-462 LEGGADYDRTVSQQ
+462 GATYDEDDV
-476 EVAAALL
+476 L
-483 QYAGMTEAQLGEYPR
+483 
-498 DYNFMADSVGLID
+498 
-511 GLDFNPEAA
+511 
-520 CTGGMFMTMLDN
+520 
-532 VGVLYDALRAEKKEP
+532 VLY
-547 LFVDGVAQPIFDFD
+547 QT
-561 SASRYCVYVESNY
+561 ASGETQ
-574 DTDGDGELDLIKALV
+574 TDYEGTLI
-589 QLPSEVVEDG
+589 QYNMDG
-599 TQIATIFE
+599 TVHSSET
-607 ARPYVTGTL
+607 
-616 NKVDDTYGTEG
+616 DTMAL
-627 YDIDSLYAQPEPR
+627 YDNIERSR
-640 VPGEVISTAEAIAKT
+640 IR
-655 DKSDYYYE
+655 
-663 TPYDSDPTAYE
+663 PTAY
-674 DLNWYD
+674 
-680 YYLVRGFAVV
+680 VIPA
-690 SCGGPGTKGSGGFET
+690 
-705 CGTDLEIDAFK
+705 DLENIDKILYILDNQGAEYYRLSDGSRATLEQYYYDGPYEYNGRERGIEAGLRDAERVRFSNGAY
-716 CVIEWLTG
+716 VIPMDQVAGNVIAMLMEPDVTDSNGYDGSLYQYGVIDYDEETMNFPIYRYTG
-724 DRVAYAS
+724 DNPRETLV
-731 PDGDQTVVADW
+731 
-742 SNGNVGMTG
+742 SN
-751 KSYGGTTQFG
+751 
-761 LATTGVKGLKTIVP
+761 
-775 VAGIASWY
+775 
-783 EYTNSQGIYTR
+783 
-794 GTANYVDTLAWYCN
+794 
-808 GRYYDPEDYATIKE
+808 
-822 NFENYLN
+822 
-829 QLKNDQLALNG
+829 
-840 DYGEPWEVRD
+840 
-850 YTLDWENIQCPALI
+850 
-864 VHGLN
+864 
-869 DLNVRTKQ
+869 
-877 FDLMYQAYQKA
+877 
-888 GVDVKLL
+888 
-895 LHQSNHI
+895 
-902 VPTYPGH
+902 
-909 KTEMYIDD
+909 
-917 ILYDELLNK
+917 
-926 WFSHYLYGV
+926 
-935 ENGIEDMAEV
+935 
-945 TVQSNVD
+945 
-952 GSWDYYDSWETDNS
+952 
-966 TMLDCSDYA
+966 
-975 EAEETT
+975 
-981 ISSNLEE
+981 
-988 NGITTGGNGNWESE
+988 
-1002 FAKGPTGSSAFYA
+1002 
-1015 TEVTEDMTIQGA
+1015 
-1027 VEVHIKA
+1027 
-1034 STDAQGDPIAMSAML
+1034 
-1049 VDIGPEDFKAY
+1049 
-1060 TQSSLSHDTV
+1060 
-1070 LVEGG
+1070 
-1075 AWMGGGLDNFDLVEL
+1075 
-1090 TQEEVPYKVIAN
+1090 
-1102 GWLDMCNPKAGYDS
+1102 
-1116 VSASAD
+1116 
-1122 QKIQVENGKFYDY
+1122 
-1135 VMYLQ
+1135 
-1140 PTLYT
+1140 
-1145 VQEGHT
+1145 
-1151 LALVIFTYD
+1151 
-1160 PSQISISA
+1160 
-1168 EDAYTITI
+1168 
-1176 DNSETYAM
+1176 
-1184 IPLEEE
+1184 
-1190 EVTGGSSSGGGSS
+1190 SSSGGGSS

-1217 EPDEPSG
+1217 KPDEPSG
-1224 TQDENVFSDVSS
+1224 TQDETVFSDVSS

-1352 SIQEFTDYGSIS
+1352 SIQKFTDYGSIS

>member
-27 ETPPAENSS
+27 EAPPAENSS

-45 LYPSEE
+45 LYPSEK

-60 YTDEYNSEVKIL
+60 YTSEYDSEVKIL

-101 GTSTGL
+101 GTSIGP
-107 RTLGY
+107 RDLGH

-136 RPIVGISWKKDNIGS
+136 RPIIGISWKS
-151 DYQGFAE
+151 DDPWGGYGTTYEDFAE

-172 VHNADEAR
+172 VHDADEAR

-224 LMQQAIEMDVPL
+224 LMQKAIEMDVPM

-268 GEIAENRITVL
+268 GEIAENRVTVL

-299 AHLRVVVDGLVHGG
+299 AHLRVVVDGLVHSG

-352 AHHQAVDPDDLGE
+352 AHHQAVDPDDLGD
-365 GLTVVARSS
+365 GLTIVAMSS
-374 DGIIE
+374 DGIVEAIE
-379 ALEYQDATF
+379 HQDSLF

-395 PERDALG
+395 PERDALEDTR
-402 GTAGETLGVDVDL
+402 GTDVDQNQ
-415 CNAFLRALVEHAAGD
+415 CNALLGALVEYAGIYDDRATLSFTYPEGITAKEVKVDLYSGFPTSASSTLD
-430 TGFGFSSDDT
+430 TMINNGQ
-440 LTYADM
+440 LTEIRANEDGSYNIYKAGTYSYHIYGDGYY
-446 LRLQDKLQSE
+446 
-456 NLKIPG
+456 NILKIFN
-462 LEGGADYDRTVSQQ
+462 V
-476 EVAAALL
+476 
-483 QYAGMTEAQLGEYPR
+483 TEA
-498 DYNFMADSVGLID
+498 
-511 GLDFNPEAA
+511 
-520 CTGGMFMTMLDN
+520 
-532 VGVLYDALRAEKKEP
+532 
-547 LFVDGVAQPIFDFD
+547 
-561 SASRYCVYVESNY
+561 
-574 DTDGDGELDLIKALV
+574 DL
-589 QLPSEVVEDG
+589 
-599 TQIATIFE
+599 
-607 ARPYVTGTL
+607 AR
-616 NKVDDTYGTEG
+616 
-627 YDIDSLYAQPEPR
+627 
-640 VPGEVISTAEAIAKT
+640 
-655 DKSDYYYE
+655 
-663 TPYDSDPTAYE
+663 
-674 DLNWYD
+674 
-680 YYLVRGFAVV
+680 
-690 SCGGPGTKGSGGFET
+690 
-705 CGTDLEIDAFK
+705 
-716 CVIEWLTG
+716 
-724 DRVAYAS
+724 
-731 PDGDQTVVADW
+731 
-742 SNGNVGMTG
+742 
-751 KSYGGTTQFG
+751 
-761 LATTGVKGLKTIVP
+761 
-775 VAGIASWY
+775 
-783 EYTNSQGIYTR
+783 
-794 GTANYVDTLAWYCN
+794 
-808 GRYYDPEDYATIKE
+808 
-822 NFENYLN
+822 
-829 QLKNDQLALNG
+829 
-840 DYGEPWEVRD
+840 
-850 YTLDWENIQCPALI
+850 
-864 VHGLN
+864 
-869 DLNVRTKQ
+869 
-877 FDLMYQAYQKA
+877 
-888 GVDVKLL
+888 
-895 LHQSNHI
+895 
-902 VPTYPGH
+902 
-909 KTEMYIDD
+909 
-917 ILYDELLNK
+917 
-926 WFSHYLYGV
+926 
-935 ENGIEDMAEV
+935 
-945 TVQSNVD
+945 
-952 GSWDYYDSWETDNS
+952 
-966 TMLDCSDYA
+966 
-975 EAEETT
+975 
-981 ISSNLEE
+981 
-988 NGITTGGNGNWESE
+988 
-1002 FAKGPTGSSAFYA
+1002 
-1015 TEVTEDMTIQGA
+1015 GA
-1027 VEVHIKA
+1027 V
-1034 STDAQGDPIAMSAML
+1034 
-1049 VDIGPEDFKAY
+1049 
-1060 TQSSLSHDTV
+1060 
-1070 LVEGG
+1070 
-1075 AWMGGGLDNFDLVEL
+1075 
-1090 TQEEVPYKVIAN
+1090 
-1102 GWLDMCNPKAGYDS
+1102 S
-1116 VSASAD
+1116 V
-1122 QKIQVENGKFYDY
+1122 
-1135 VMYLQ
+1135 
-1140 PTLYT
+1140 
-1145 VQEGHT
+1145 
-1151 LALVIFTYD
+1151 
-1160 PSQISISA
+1160 
-1168 EDAYTITI
+1168 
-1176 DNSETYAM
+1176 
-1184 IPLEEE
+1184 
-1190 EVTGGSSSGGGSS
+1190 EVTGGKLGTNEDAFGDGYQPTVKPSHAPDTYVMDARDNMLCIWPDEILDQHFSVEGTTHEAGSYTTPAFDGTDAAHEFTTQDEMVAYMKEMDAQSDDMYLYSAGTTPNYKFDIPLAIFTETAIPEDATLEEAADLVNANGKTTVWYQSQIHPNEPAAGEGALVVVTDLVTDPETAALLDDINIVVVPRINPDGSYLFSRATYDGFDMNRDHMSLKAAELAQLHTAYRLFMAEVVVDTHEFTFYGAKTAGYMNDADDIETTPATSLNNNAAVTDFALDMCGYTFEQLKDAGLRVYHYGQTANNPIGRAYFGLYDCLSFLVETRGIGAGKTNFERRVFSQETAVLSYLTYAAEHSEEIKELVADAREETIAKGATYDEDDVLVLYQTASGETQTDYEGTLIKYNMDGTVHSSETDTMALYDTIERSRIRPTAYVIPADLENIDKILYILDNQGAEYYRLSDGSRATLEQYYYDGPYEYNGRERGIEAGLRDAERVRFSNGAYVIPMDQVAGNVIAMLMEPDVTDSNGYDGSLYQYGVIDYDEETMNFPIYRYTGDNPRETLVSNSSSGGGSS

-1217 EPDEPSG
+1217 KPDEPSG

-1352 SIQEFTDYGSIS
+1352 SIQKFTDYGSIS

>member
-27 ETPPAENSS
+27 EAPPAENSS

-51 SGSLDYNVV
+51 SGSVDYNVV
-60 YTDEYNSEVKIL
+60 YTSEYDSEVKIL

-85 ELETVM
+85 DLKTVM

-136 RPIVGISWKKDNIGS
+136 RPIVGVSWKKDNIGS

-172 VHNADEAR
+172 VHDADEAR

-279 EDEGYYSGE
+279 EDKGYYSGE

-299 AHLRVVVDGLVHGG
+299 AHLRVVVDGLVHSG

-352 AHHQAVDPDDLGE
+352 AHHQAVDPDNLADDL
-365 GLTVVARSS
+365 TIVAMSS
-374 DGIIE
+374 DGIVEAIE
-379 ALEYQDATF
+379 HQDSLF

-395 PERDALG
+395 PERDALEVTS
-402 GTAGETLGVDVDL
+402 GTDVDQNQ
-415 CNAFLRALVEHAAGD
+415 CNALLGALVEYAGIYDDQTKTELTFTYPDGIVQNEVTVELYSGFPTSASSTLDTMISRGYLQEILPNEDGSYTINKAGTYSYHISGDGYYNILKIFNVTDEDIAAGTMTVKVTGGKLGTNEDAFGDGYQPTVKPSQAPD
-430 TGFGFSSDDT
+430 TYVMDARDNMLCIWPDEILDQRFSVEGTTHEANSYTTPAFDGTDAAHEFTTQDEMVAYMKEMDAQSDDMYLYSAGT
-440 LTYADM
+440 TPNYKFDIPLAIFTETAIPEDATLEEAADLVNANGKTTVWYQSQIHPNEPAAGEGALVVVTDLVTDPETAALLDDINIVVVPRINPDGSYLFSRATFDGFDMNRDHMSLKAAELAQLHTAYRLFMAEVVVDTHEFTFYGANTAGYMNNADDVQTTPATSLNNNAAVTDFALDMCGYTFEQLDEAGLRVYHYGQTSNNPIGRAYFGLYDCLSFLVETRGIGAGKTNFERRVFSQETAVLSYLTYAAEH
-446 LRLQDKLQSE
+446 SE
-456 NLKIPG
+456 EIKELVADAREETIAK
-462 LEGGADYDRTVSQQ
+462 GAVYGEEDDIL
-476 EVAAALL
+476 ALY
-483 QYAGMTEAQLGEYPR
+483 QTASGAVQTEYAGTRVQYNMDGTEYSSET
-498 DYNFMADSVGLID
+498 DTMA
-511 GLDFNPEAA
+511 
-520 CTGGMFMTMLDN
+520 
-532 VGVLYDALRAEKKEP
+532 LYDTIER
-547 LFVDGVAQPIFDFD
+547 
-561 SASRYCVYVESNY
+561 SR
-574 DTDGDGELDLIKALV
+574 I
-589 QLPSEVVEDG
+589 
-599 TQIATIFE
+599 
-607 ARPYVTGTL
+607 R
-616 NKVDDTYGTEG
+616 
-627 YDIDSLYAQPEPR
+627 
-640 VPGEVISTAEAIAKT
+640 
-655 DKSDYYYE
+655 
-663 TPYDSDPTAYE
+663 PTAY
-674 DLNWYD
+674 
-680 YYLVRGFAVV
+680 VIPA
-690 SCGGPGTKGSGGFET
+690 
-705 CGTDLEIDAFK
+705 DLENIDKILYILDNQGAEYYRLSDGSRATLEQYYYDGPYEYNGRERGIEAGLRDAERVRFSNGAY
-716 CVIEWLTG
+716 VIPMDQVAGNVIAMLMEPDVTDSNGYDGSLYQYGVIDYDEETMNFPIYRYTG
-724 DRVAYAS
+724 DNPRETLV
-731 PDGDQTVVADW
+731 
-742 SNGNVGMTG
+742 SN
-751 KSYGGTTQFG
+751 
-761 LATTGVKGLKTIVP
+761 
-775 VAGIASWY
+775 
-783 EYTNSQGIYTR
+783 
-794 GTANYVDTLAWYCN
+794 
-808 GRYYDPEDYATIKE
+808 
-822 NFENYLN
+822 
-829 QLKNDQLALNG
+829 
-840 DYGEPWEVRD
+840 
-850 YTLDWENIQCPALI
+850 
-864 VHGLN
+864 
-869 DLNVRTKQ
+869 
-877 FDLMYQAYQKA
+877 
-888 GVDVKLL
+888 
-895 LHQSNHI
+895 
-902 VPTYPGH
+902 
-909 KTEMYIDD
+909 
-917 ILYDELLNK
+917 
-926 WFSHYLYGV
+926 
-935 ENGIEDMAEV
+935 
-945 TVQSNVD
+945 
-952 GSWDYYDSWETDNS
+952 
-966 TMLDCSDYA
+966 
-975 EAEETT
+975 
-981 ISSNLEE
+981 
-988 NGITTGGNGNWESE
+988 
-1002 FAKGPTGSSAFYA
+1002 
-1015 TEVTEDMTIQGA
+1015 
-1027 VEVHIKA
+1027 
-1034 STDAQGDPIAMSAML
+1034 
-1049 VDIGPEDFKAY
+1049 
-1060 TQSSLSHDTV
+1060 
-1070 LVEGG
+1070 
-1075 AWMGGGLDNFDLVEL
+1075 
-1090 TQEEVPYKVIAN
+1090 
-1102 GWLDMCNPKAGYDS
+1102 
-1116 VSASAD
+1116 
-1122 QKIQVENGKFYDY
+1122 
-1135 VMYLQ
+1135 
-1140 PTLYT
+1140 
-1145 VQEGHT
+1145 
-1151 LALVIFTYD
+1151 
-1160 PSQISISA
+1160 
-1168 EDAYTITI
+1168 
-1176 DNSETYAM
+1176 
-1184 IPLEEE
+1184 
-1190 EVTGGSSSGGGSS
+1190 SSSGGGSS

-1217 EPDEPSG
+1217 KPDEPSG
-1224 TQDENVFSDVSS
+1224 TQDETVFSDVSS

>member
-27 ETPPAENSS
+27 EAPPAENSG

-60 YTDEYNSEVKIL
+60 YTSKYDSEVKLL
-72 DSSNSGFDIDTVE
+72 DSSNSGIDTVE
-85 ELETVM
+85 ELKTVM
-91 GVADAPKVQL
+91 GEADAPEDQL
-101 GTSTGL
+101 GTSIGS
-107 RTLGY
+107 RTLGH

-136 RPIVGISWKKDNIGS
+136 RPIIGISWKS
-151 DYQGFAE
+151 DDPWGGYGTTYEDFAE

-172 VHNADEAR
+172 VHDDDEAR
-180 EVLSQIDGIF
+180 KVLSQIDGIF

-365 GLTVVARSS
+365 GLTIVAMSS
-374 DGIIE
+374 DGIVEAIE
-379 ALEYQDATF
+379 HQDSLF

-395 PERDALG
+395 PERDALEDTR
-402 GTAGETLGVDVDL
+402 GTDVDQNQ
-415 CNAFLRALVEHAAGD
+415 CNALLGALVEYAGIYDDRATLSFTYPEGITAKEVKVDLYSGFPTSASSTLD
-430 TGFGFSSDDT
+430 TMINNGQ
-440 LTYADM
+440 LTEIRANEDGSYNIYKAGTYSYHIYGDGYY
-446 LRLQDKLQSE
+446 
-456 NLKIPG
+456 NILKIFN
-462 LEGGADYDRTVSQQ
+462 V
-476 EVAAALL
+476 
-483 QYAGMTEAQLGEYPR
+483 TEADL
-498 DYNFMADSVGLID
+498 
-511 GLDFNPEAA
+511 
-520 CTGGMFMTMLDN
+520 
-532 VGVLYDALRAEKKEP
+532 
-547 LFVDGVAQPIFDFD
+547 
-561 SASRYCVYVESNY
+561 AS
-574 DTDGDGELDLIKALV
+574 
-589 QLPSEVVEDG
+589 
-599 TQIATIFE
+599 
-607 ARPYVTGTL
+607 
-616 NKVDDTYGTEG
+616 
-627 YDIDSLYAQPEPR
+627 
-640 VPGEVISTAEAIAKT
+640 
-655 DKSDYYYE
+655 
-663 TPYDSDPTAYE
+663 
-674 DLNWYD
+674 
-680 YYLVRGFAVV
+680 
-690 SCGGPGTKGSGGFET
+690 
-705 CGTDLEIDAFK
+705 
-716 CVIEWLTG
+716 
-724 DRVAYAS
+724 
-731 PDGDQTVVADW
+731 
-742 SNGNVGMTG
+742 
-751 KSYGGTTQFG
+751 
-761 LATTGVKGLKTIVP
+761 
-775 VAGIASWY
+775 
-783 EYTNSQGIYTR
+783 
-794 GTANYVDTLAWYCN
+794 
-808 GRYYDPEDYATIKE
+808 
-822 NFENYLN
+822 
-829 QLKNDQLALNG
+829 
-840 DYGEPWEVRD
+840 
-850 YTLDWENIQCPALI
+850 
-864 VHGLN
+864 
-869 DLNVRTKQ
+869 
-877 FDLMYQAYQKA
+877 
-888 GVDVKLL
+888 
-895 LHQSNHI
+895 
-902 VPTYPGH
+902 
-909 KTEMYIDD
+909 
-917 ILYDELLNK
+917 
-926 WFSHYLYGV
+926 
-935 ENGIEDMAEV
+935 
-945 TVQSNVD
+945 
-952 GSWDYYDSWETDNS
+952 
-966 TMLDCSDYA
+966 
-975 EAEETT
+975 
-981 ISSNLEE
+981 
-988 NGITTGGNGNWESE
+988 
-1002 FAKGPTGSSAFYA
+1002 
-1015 TEVTEDMTIQGA
+1015 GA
-1027 VEVHIKA
+1027 V
-1034 STDAQGDPIAMSAML
+1034 
-1049 VDIGPEDFKAY
+1049 
-1060 TQSSLSHDTV
+1060 
-1070 LVEGG
+1070 
-1075 AWMGGGLDNFDLVEL
+1075 
-1090 TQEEVPYKVIAN
+1090 
-1102 GWLDMCNPKAGYDS
+1102 S
-1116 VSASAD
+1116 V
-1122 QKIQVENGKFYDY
+1122 
-1135 VMYLQ
+1135 
-1140 PTLYT
+1140 
-1145 VQEGHT
+1145 
-1151 LALVIFTYD
+1151 
-1160 PSQISISA
+1160 
-1168 EDAYTITI
+1168 
-1176 DNSETYAM
+1176 
-1184 IPLEEE
+1184 
-1190 EVTGGSSSGGGSS
+1190 EVTGGKLGTNEDAFGDGYQPTVKPSHAPDTYVMDARDNMLCIWPDEILDQHFSVEGTTHEAGSYTTPAFDGTDAAHEFTTQDEMVAYMKEMDAQSDDMYLYSAGTTPNYKFDIPLAIFTETAIPEDATLEEAADLVNANGKTTVWYQSQIHPNEPAAGEGALVVVTDLVTDPETAALLDDINIVVVPRINPDGSYLFSRATYDGFDMNRDHMSLKAAELAQLHTAYRLFMAEVVVDTHEFTFYGAKTAGYMNDSNDIETTPATSLNNNAAVTDFALDMCGYTFEQLKDAGLRVYHYGQTSNNPIGRAYFGLYDCLSFLVETRGIGAGKTNFERRVFSQETAVLSYLTYAAEHSEEIKELVADAREETIAKGATYDEDDVLVLYQTASGETQTDYEGTLIQYNMDGTVHSSETDTMALYDTIVRGRTRPTAYVIPADLENIDKILYILDNQGAEYYRLSDGSRATLEQYYYVGPYEYNDRERGIEAGLRDAERVRFSNGAYVIPMDQVAGNVIAMLMEPDVTDSNGYDGSLYQYGVIDYDEETLNFPIYRYTGDNPRETLVSNSSSGGGSS

-1217 EPDEPSG
+1217 KPDEPSG
-1224 TQDENVFSDVSS
+1224 TQDETVFSDVSS

-1352 SIQEFTDYGSIS
+1352 SIQKFTDYGSIS

>member
-60 YTDEYNSEVKIL
+60 YTSKYDSEVKIL

-85 ELETVM
+85 ELGTVM
-91 GVADAPKVQL
+91 GVADAPEVQL
-101 GTSTGL
+101 GTLIGP
-107 RTLGY
+107 RTLRY

-172 VHNADEAR
+172 VHDADEAR
-180 EVLSQIDGIF
+180 KVLSQIDGIF

-198 PSLYGEEPEPHG
+198 PDLYDQEQTPHG
-210 AVGWNNARDTSDIK
+210 SRGWNDARDTSDIN

-279 EDEGYYSGE
+279 EDKGYYSGE

-299 AHLRVVVDGLVHGG
+299 AHLRVVVDGLVHSG

-352 AHHQAVDPDDLGE
+352 AHHQAVDPDDLGH
-365 GLTVVARSS
+365 GLTIVAMSS
-374 DGIIE
+374 DGIVEAIE
-379 ALEYQDATF
+379 HQDSLF

-395 PERDALG
+395 PERDALED
-402 GTAGETLGVDVDL
+402 TRDTDVDQNQ
-415 CNAFLRALVEHAAGD
+415 CNALLGALVE
-430 TGFGFSSDDT
+430 
-440 LTYADM
+440 
-446 LRLQDKLQSE
+446 
-456 NLKIPG
+456 
-462 LEGGADYDRTVSQQ
+462 
-476 EVAAALL
+476 
-483 QYAGMTEAQLGEYPR
+483 YAGIYDDQTKTELT
-498 DYNFMADSVGLID
+498 F
-511 GLDFNPEAA
+511 
-520 CTGGMFMTMLDN
+520 
-532 VGVLYDALRAEKKEP
+532 
-547 LFVDGVAQPIFDFD
+547 
-561 SASRYCVYVESNY
+561 
-574 DTDGDGELDLIKALV
+574 
-589 QLPSEVVEDG
+589 
-599 TQIATIFE
+599 
-607 ARPYVTGTL
+607 
-616 NKVDDTYGTEG
+616 TY
-627 YDIDSLYAQPEPR
+627 
-640 VPGEVISTAEAIAKT
+640 
-655 DKSDYYYE
+655 
-663 TPYDSDPTAYE
+663 
-674 DLNWYD
+674 
-680 YYLVRGFAVV
+680 
-690 SCGGPGTKGSGGFET
+690 
-705 CGTDLEIDAFK
+705 
-716 CVIEWLTG
+716 
-724 DRVAYAS
+724 
-731 PDGDQTVVADW
+731 PDG
-742 SNGNVGMTG
+742 
-751 KSYGGTTQFG
+751 
-761 LATTGVKGLKTIVP
+761 IVQ
-775 VAGIASWY
+775 
-783 EYTNSQGIYTR
+783 N
-794 GTANYVDTLAWYCN
+794 
-808 GRYYDPEDYATIKE
+808 
-822 NFENYLN
+822 
-829 QLKNDQLALNG
+829 
-840 DYGEPWEVRD
+840 
-850 YTLDWENIQCPALI
+850 
-864 VHGLN
+864 
-869 DLNVRTKQ
+869 
-877 FDLMYQAYQKA
+877 
-888 GVDVKLL
+888 
-895 LHQSNHI
+895 
-902 VPTYPGH
+902 
-909 KTEMYIDD
+909 
-917 ILYDELLNK
+917 
-926 WFSHYLYGV
+926 
-935 ENGIEDMAEV
+935 EV
-945 TVQSNVD
+945 TVELYSGFPTSASSTLDTMISRGYLQEILPNED
-952 GSWDYYDSWETDNS
+952 GSY
-966 TMLDCSDYA
+966 
-975 EAEETT
+975 T
-981 ISSNLEE
+981 IN
-988 NGITTGGNGNWESE
+988 
-1002 FAKGPTGSSAFYA
+1002 
-1015 TEVTEDMTIQGA
+1015 
-1027 VEVHIKA
+1027 
-1034 STDAQGDPIAMSAML
+1034 
-1049 VDIGPEDFKAY
+1049 
-1060 TQSSLSHDTV
+1060 
-1070 LVEGG
+1070 
-1075 AWMGGGLDNFDLVEL
+1075 
-1090 TQEEVPYKVIAN
+1090 
-1102 GWLDMCNPKAGYDS
+1102 KAGTYSYHISGDGYYNIL
-1116 VSASAD
+1116 
-1122 QKIQVENGKFYDY
+1122 KIFNVTDEDIAAGT
-1135 VMYLQ
+1135 M
-1140 PTLYT
+1140 T
-1145 VQEGHT
+1145 V
-1151 LALVIFTYD
+1151 
-1160 PSQISISA
+1160 
-1168 EDAYTITI
+1168 
-1176 DNSETYAM
+1176 
-1184 IPLEEE
+1184 
-1190 EVTGGSSSGGGSS
+1190 EVTGGKLGTNEDAFGDGYQPTVKPSHAPDTYVMDARDNMLCIWPDEILDQHFSVEGTTHEANSYTTPAFDGTDAAHEFTTQDEMVAYMKEMDAQSDDMYLYSAGTTPNYGFDIPLAIFTQTEIPEGATLEKAADLVNANGKTTVWYQSQIHPNEPAAGEGALVVVTDLVTDPETAALLDDINIVVVPRINPDGSYLFSRATFDGFDMNRDHMSLKAAELAQLHTAYRLFMAEVVVDTHEFTFYGANTAGYMNNADDVQTTPATSLNNNAAVTDFALDMCGYTFEQLDEAGLRVYHYGQTSNNPIGRAYFGLYDCLSFLVETRGIGAGKTNFERRVFSQETAVLSYLTYAAEHSEEIKELVADAREETIAKGATYDEDDVLVLYQTASGETQTDYEGTLIQYNMDGTVHSSETDTMALYDNIERSRIRPTAYVIPADLENIDKILYILDNQGAEYYRLSDGSRATLEQYYYDGPYEYNGRERGIEAGLRDAERVRFSNGAYVIPMDQVAGNVIAMLMEPDVTDSNGYDGSLYQYGVIDYDEETMNFPIYRYTGDNPRETLVSNSSSGGGSS

-1217 EPDEPSG
+1217 KPDEPSG
-1224 TQDENVFSDVSS
+1224 TQDETVFSDLSS

-1352 SIQEFTDYGSIS
+1352 SIQKFTDYGSIS

>member
-1 MKKRFL
+1 M
-7 ASATAFALIL
+7 L

-60 YTDEYNSEVKIL
+60 YTSEYDSEVKIL
-72 DSSNSGFDIDTVE
+72 DSSNSGFDIGTVE

-91 GVADAPKVQL
+91 GVADEPEAQL
-101 GTSTGL
+101 GTSIGP
-107 RTLGY
+107 RDLGY

-136 RPIVGISWKKDNIGS
+136 RPIIGISWKS
-151 DYQGFAE
+151 DDPWGGYGTTYEDFAE

-172 VHNADEAR
+172 VHDDDEAR
-180 EVLSQIDGIF
+180 KVLSQIDGIF

-352 AHHQAVDPDDLGE
+352 AHHQAVDPDDLGD
-365 GLTVVARSS
+365 GLTIVAMSS
-374 DGIIE
+374 DGIVEAIE
-379 ALEYQDATF
+379 HQDSLF

-395 PERDALG
+395 PERDALEDTR
-402 GTAGETLGVDVDL
+402 GTDVDQNQ
-415 CNAFLRALVEHAAGD
+415 CNALLGALVEYAGIYDDRATLSFTYPEGITAKEVKVDLYSGFPTSASSTLD
-430 TGFGFSSDDT
+430 TMINNGQ
-440 LTYADM
+440 LTEIRANEDGSYNIYKAGTYSYHIYGDGYY
-446 LRLQDKLQSE
+446 
-456 NLKIPG
+456 NILKIFN
-462 LEGGADYDRTVSQQ
+462 V
-476 EVAAALL
+476 
-483 QYAGMTEAQLGEYPR
+483 TEADL
-498 DYNFMADSVGLID
+498 
-511 GLDFNPEAA
+511 
-520 CTGGMFMTMLDN
+520 
-532 VGVLYDALRAEKKEP
+532 
-547 LFVDGVAQPIFDFD
+547 
-561 SASRYCVYVESNY
+561 AS
-574 DTDGDGELDLIKALV
+574 
-589 QLPSEVVEDG
+589 
-599 TQIATIFE
+599 
-607 ARPYVTGTL
+607 
-616 NKVDDTYGTEG
+616 
-627 YDIDSLYAQPEPR
+627 
-640 VPGEVISTAEAIAKT
+640 
-655 DKSDYYYE
+655 
-663 TPYDSDPTAYE
+663 
-674 DLNWYD
+674 
-680 YYLVRGFAVV
+680 
-690 SCGGPGTKGSGGFET
+690 
-705 CGTDLEIDAFK
+705 
-716 CVIEWLTG
+716 
-724 DRVAYAS
+724 
-731 PDGDQTVVADW
+731 
-742 SNGNVGMTG
+742 
-751 KSYGGTTQFG
+751 
-761 LATTGVKGLKTIVP
+761 
-775 VAGIASWY
+775 
-783 EYTNSQGIYTR
+783 
-794 GTANYVDTLAWYCN
+794 
-808 GRYYDPEDYATIKE
+808 
-822 NFENYLN
+822 
-829 QLKNDQLALNG
+829 
-840 DYGEPWEVRD
+840 
-850 YTLDWENIQCPALI
+850 
-864 VHGLN
+864 
-869 DLNVRTKQ
+869 
-877 FDLMYQAYQKA
+877 
-888 GVDVKLL
+888 
-895 LHQSNHI
+895 
-902 VPTYPGH
+902 
-909 KTEMYIDD
+909 
-917 ILYDELLNK
+917 
-926 WFSHYLYGV
+926 
-935 ENGIEDMAEV
+935 
-945 TVQSNVD
+945 
-952 GSWDYYDSWETDNS
+952 
-966 TMLDCSDYA
+966 
-975 EAEETT
+975 
-981 ISSNLEE
+981 
-988 NGITTGGNGNWESE
+988 
-1002 FAKGPTGSSAFYA
+1002 
-1015 TEVTEDMTIQGA
+1015 GA
-1027 VEVHIKA
+1027 V
-1034 STDAQGDPIAMSAML
+1034 
-1049 VDIGPEDFKAY
+1049 
-1060 TQSSLSHDTV
+1060 
-1070 LVEGG
+1070 
-1075 AWMGGGLDNFDLVEL
+1075 
-1090 TQEEVPYKVIAN
+1090 
-1102 GWLDMCNPKAGYDS
+1102 S
-1116 VSASAD
+1116 V
-1122 QKIQVENGKFYDY
+1122 
-1135 VMYLQ
+1135 
-1140 PTLYT
+1140 
-1145 VQEGHT
+1145 
-1151 LALVIFTYD
+1151 
-1160 PSQISISA
+1160 
-1168 EDAYTITI
+1168 
-1176 DNSETYAM
+1176 
-1184 IPLEEE
+1184 
-1190 EVTGGSSSGGGSS
+1190 EVTGGKLGTNEDAFGDGYQPTVKPSHAPDTYVMDARDNMLCIWPDEILDQHFSVEGTTHEAGSYTTPAFDGTDAAHEFTTQDEMVAYMKEMDAQSDDMYLYSAGTTPNYKFDIPLAIFTETAIPEDATLEEAADLVNANGKTTVWYQSQIHPNEPAAGEGALVVVTDLVTDPETAALLDDINIVVVPRINPDGSYLFSRATYDGFDMNRDHMSLKAAELAQLHTAYRLFMAEVVVDTHEFTFYGAKTAGYMNDSNDIETTPATSLNNNAAVTDFALDMCGYTFEQLDEAGLRVYHYGQTANNPIGRAYFGLYDCLSFLVETRGIGAGKTNFERRVFSQETAVLSYLTYAAEHSEEIKELVADAREETIANGAVYGEEDDILALYQTASGAVQTEYAGTRVQYNMDGTEYSSSTNTLALYDTIVRGRTRPTAYVIPADLENIDKILYILDNQGAEYYRLSDGSRATLEQYYYVGPYEERGIEAGLRDAERVRFSNGAYVIPMDQVAGNVIAMLMEPDVTDSNGYDGSLYQYGVIDYDEETLDFPIYRYTGDNPRETLVSNSSSGGGSS

-1217 EPDEPSG
+1217 KPDEPSG
-1224 TQDENVFSDVSS
+1224 TQDETVFSDVSS

-1352 SIQEFTDYGSIS
+1352 SIQKFTDYGSIS